1 MCKAG
6 RSQSAAGGVKK
17 FITYGLGDGQKVEQS
32 LYFAPL
38 PSSLLSKVQAQLSEI
53 QCNGSPVS

>member
-6 RSQSAAGGVKK
+6 RSQAAASGVKK
-17 FITYGLGDGQKVEQS
+17 FLTYGLGDGQKVEQQ

-38 PSSLLSKVQAQLSEI
+38 PDALLSKDQAQLSEMTAT
-53 QCNGSPVS
+53 GLR